1 MVHKK
6 KGCLHSFL
14 CILFSWKNYSFA
26 QDASGIESGLG
37 GIGIAKAASQSLTLL
52 PKQKNAIIEVAIVV
66 KVQF

>member
-26 QDASGIESGLG
+26 QDASGTESGLG
-37 GIGIAKAASQSLTLL
+37 GIGIAKAASQSLTLRL
-52 PKQKNAIIEVAIVV
+52 KRLGASRWDAPNS
-66 KVQF
+66 F